1 MRSRIVMRNKVN
13 VTFLMF
19 GIWIFLFYVSTSDAL
34 ADINGEIKLDRAIKT
49 AINENPALRV
59 IREKIKVAKAQ
70 LDGIPLLS
78 NPELE
83 SEYVSGVHGEQVVE
97 LSKSFEIGGQRR
109 HRKSIAMMNLE
120 KIKFELTHESQKL
133 TKSVKLAFY
142 QLLIVQEKLKLAEEI
157 VKHNQQILNMA
168 RLQYETGDISVTQ
181 VALANIQ
188 LQTAIREK
196 TTLESNLLLAQLRLN
211 GLMGAPLDAKP
222 VASGNIAVEL
232 SKNLKLE
239 ALNLHALENRADL
252 LSHRLNVQLTESAH
266 RLAKGAN
273 IPDLRI
279 GGSAERSVGQ
289 YGYGVKLSLQIPIFD
304 RNRAEIDAA
313 KAQIQ
318 VDVADI
324 THVEKLI
331 SSEVIAAYIT
341 LNAAEKT
348 LKFYEGDL
356 LKLLNENLTL
366 TRAAYELG
374 EVQLLEVLLLQN
386 EFVKAR
392 FSYLDALESYHKAVI
407 ELETAIGTSIEL
419 VP

>member
-1 MRSRIVMRNKVN
+1 MSSRIVMRNKVN

-19 GIWIFLFYVSTSDAL
+19 GIWIFIIYVSTSDAL
-34 ADINGEIKLDRAIKT
+34 ADINGEIKLDSAIKT
-49 AINENPALRV
+49 AINGNPALKG
-59 IREKIKVAKAQ
+59 IREKIEVAKAQ
-70 LDGIPLLS
+70 FDGIPLLS
-78 NPELE
+78 NPALE

-109 HRKSIAMMNLE
+109 HRKNIAMMNLE
-120 KIKFELTHESQKL
+120 KINLELTHESQKL
-133 TKSVKLAFY
+133 TSSVKLAFY

-188 LQTAIREK
+188 LQTAIRET
-196 TTLESNLLLAQLRLN
+196 TTLESILLLAQLRLN
-211 GLMGAPLDAKP
+211 GLMGEPLDAKP
-222 VASGNIAVEL
+222 VASGDIERL
-232 SKNLKLE
+232 SKSLRLETLK
-239 ALNLHALENRADL
+239 LHALENRADL

-289 YGYGVKLSLQIPIFD
+289 YGYGVKFSIQIPIFD

-318 VDVADI
+318 VDVANI

-331 SSEVIAAYIT
+331 SSEVMAAYIT
-341 LNAAEKT
+341 LNAADKT

-392 FSYLDALESYHKAVI
+392 FSYLDALESYHKAVTEI
-407 ELETAIGTSIEL
+407 ETAIGTSIEL

>member
-1 MRSRIVMRNKVN
+1 MKNKVS
-13 VTFLMF
+13 VIFPML
-19 GIWIFLFYVSTSDAL
+19 GIWLFIFYVITSDAL
-34 ADINGEIKLDRAIKT
+34 ADINGEIRLDSAIKT
-49 AINENPALRV
+49 AIDENPALKV

-70 LDGIPLLS
+70 IDGIPLLS

-83 SEYVSGVHGEQVVE
+83 SEYVSGVHGEQIVE
-97 LSKSFEIGGQRR
+97 LTKSFEIGGQRR
-109 HRKSIAMMNLE
+109 HRKSIAMVNLE
-120 KIKFELTHESQKL
+120 KINHELTHESQKL
-133 TKSVKLAFY
+133 TRSVKLAFY
-142 QLLIVQEKLKLAEEI
+142 QLLIIQEKLKLTEEI
-157 VKHNQQILNMA
+157 VKHNRQMLNMA
-168 RLQYETGDISVTQ
+168 RLQYETGGISVTQ

-188 LQTAIREK
+188 LQTAIRET
-196 TTLESNLLLAQLRLN
+196 TTLESNLQLVQLRLN
-211 GLMGAPLDAKP
+211 GLMGTPLDAKP
-222 VASGNIAVEL
+222 IASGDIPEKL
-232 SKNLKLE
+232 SKSLNLEVLK
-239 ALNLHALENRADL
+239 LHALENRADL
-252 LSHRLNVQLTESAH
+252 LSHRLNVKLTESSH

-304 RNRAEIDAA
+304 RNRAKIDAA

-324 THVEKLI
+324 TQMEKLI
-331 SSEVIAAYIT
+331 SSEVMAAYIT
-341 LNAAEKT
+341 LNSTEKT
-348 LKFYEGDL
+348 IKFYEGDL
-356 LKLLNENLTL
+356 LKLLNENLSL

-392 FSYLDALESYHKAVI
+392 FSYLDAIESYHKAVT
-407 ELETAIGTSIEL
+407 ELETSIGTSIEL

>member
-1 MRSRIVMRNKVN
+1 MKNKVS
-13 VTFLMF
+13 VIFLML
-19 GIWIFLFYVSTSDAL
+19 GIWLFIFCVSTSDVL
-34 ADINGEIKLDRAIKT
+34 ADINEEIIKLDSAIKT
-49 AINENPALRV
+49 AINENPALKV

-70 LDGIPLLS
+70 FDGISLLS

-120 KIKFELTHESQKL
+120 KINLELTHESQKL
-133 TKSVKLAFY
+133 TSSVKLAFY
-142 QLLIVQEKLKLAEEI
+142 QLLTVQEKLKLAEEI

-188 LQTAIREK
+188 LQTAIRET

-211 GLMGAPLDAKP
+211 GLMGERLDAKP
-222 VASGNIAVEL
+222 VASGDIPEKL
-232 SKNLKLE
+232 SKSLKLE
-239 ALNLHALENRADL
+239 TLKLHALENRADL

-289 YGYGVKLSLQIPIFD
+289 YGYGVKFSLQIPIFD
-304 RNRAEIDAA
+304 RNRAEIDAT

-331 SSEVIAAYIT
+331 SSEVMAAYIT
-341 LNAAEKT
+341 LNAADKT

-392 FSYLDALESYHKAVI
+392 FSYLDALESYHKAVT

>member
-1 MRSRIVMRNKVN
+1 MKNKVN
-13 VTFLMF
+13 VIFLML
-19 GIWIFLFYVSTSDAL
+19 GIWLFIFYVSTSDVL
-34 ADINGEIKLDRAIKT
+34 ADIDEEINLDSAIKT
-49 AINENPALRV
+49 AIDENPALKV

-70 LDGIPLLS
+70 IDGIPLLS

-83 SEYVSGVHGEQVVE
+83 SEYVSGVHGEQIVE
-97 LSKSFEIGGQRR
+97 LNKSFEIGGQRR
-109 HRKSIAMMNLE
+109 HRKSIAMMKLE
-120 KIKFELTHESQKL
+120 KINFQLTHESQKL
-133 TKSVKLAFY
+133 TSSVKLAFF
-142 QLLIVQEKLKLAEEI
+142 QLLIIQEKLKLAEDI

-188 LQTAIREK
+188 LQTAIRET
-196 TTLESNLLLAQLRLN
+196 TTLESNLQLAHLRLN

-222 VASGNIAVEL
+222 VASGDIPEKL
-232 SKNLKLE
+232 SKNLNLE
-239 ALNLHALENRADL
+239 VLKLHALENRADL
-252 LSHRLNVQLTESAH
+252 LSHRLNIQLTESTL
-266 RLAKGAN
+266 RLAKGEN
-273 IPDLRI
+273 IPDFRI

-289 YGYGVKLSLQIPIFD
+289 YGYGLKFSLQIPIFD
-304 RNRAEIDAA
+304 RNRAGINAA

-318 VDVADI
+318 VDGADI
-324 THVEKLI
+324 TRMEKLI
-331 SSEVIAAYIT
+331 SSEVMAAYIT
-341 LNAAEKT
+341 LNATEKT
-348 LKFYEGDL
+348 IKFYEGDL

-392 FSYLDALESYHKAVI
+392 FSYLDALESYHNAVTV
-407 ELETAIGTSIEL
+407 LETAIGTSIEL

>member
-1 MRSRIVMRNKVN
+1 MKTKLSVI
-13 VTFLMF
+13 LLIL
-19 GIWIFLFYVSTSDAL
+19 GIWLFAFFGLTSDVL
-34 ADINGEIKLDRAIKT
+34 ANRNEELKLESAIKS
-49 AINENPALRV
+49 ALDESPALKV
-59 IREKIKVAKAQ
+59 IREKIKVAESQ
-70 LDGIPLLS
+70 LNGIPLLS

-109 HRKSIAMMNLE
+109 HRKNIAMMNLE
-120 KIKFELTHESQKL
+120 KTNFELTHESHKL
-133 TKSVKLAFY
+133 KSSVKLAFY

-188 LQTAIREK
+188 LQTAIRET
-196 TTLESNLLLAQLRLN
+196 TTLESILLLAQLRLN
-211 GLMGAPLDAKP
+211 GLMGASLDAKP
-222 VASGNIAVEL
+222 VASGDIPEKL
-232 SKNLKLE
+232 SKSLKLE
-239 ALNLHALENRADL
+239 TLKLHALENRADL
-252 LSHRLNVQLTESAH
+252 LSHRLNIQLTESAH

-289 YGYGVKLSLQIPIFD
+289 YGYGVKFSLQIPIFD

-331 SSEVIAAYIT
+331 SSEVMAAYIT

-348 LKFYEGDL
+348 IRFYEGDL
-356 LKLLNENLTL
+356 LQLLNENLTL

-374 EVQLLEVLLLQN
+374 EVQLLEVLLWQN

-392 FSYLDALESYHKAVI
+392 FSYLDALESYHKAVT

>member
-1 MRSRIVMRNKVN
+1 MRNKVN

-19 GIWIFLFYVSTSDAL
+19 GIWIYIFYVSTSDVL
-34 ADINGEIKLDRAIKT
+34 ADINGEIKLDSAIKT
-49 AINENPALRV
+49 AIDENPALKV

-70 LDGIPLLS
+70 FDGIPLLS

-120 KIKFELTHESQKL
+120 KINLEFTQKSQKL
-133 TKSVKLAFY
+133 TSSVKFAFY
-142 QLLIVQEKLKLAEEI
+142 QLLIIQEKLELAEEI
-157 VKHNQQILNMA
+157 VKHNQQMLNMV

-181 VALANIQ
+181 IALANIQ
-188 LQTAIREK
+188 LQTAIRET

-211 GLMGAPLDAKP
+211 GLMGVPLDAKP
-222 VASGNIAVEL
+222 IASGDIPEKL
-232 SKNLKLE
+232 SKSLNLEVLK
-239 ALNLHALENRADL
+239 LHALENRADL
-252 LSHRLNVQLTESAH
+252 LSHRLNVQLTESSL

-279 GGSAERSVGQ
+279 GGSAERSVGH
-289 YGYGVKLSLQIPIFD
+289 YGYGVKFSLQIPIFD

-313 KAQIQ
+313 KAQMQ

-324 THVEKLI
+324 TLMEKLI
-331 SSEVIAAYIT
+331 SSEVMAAYIT
-341 LNAAEKT
+341 LNATEKT
-348 LKFYEGDL
+348 IKFYEGDL

-366 TRAAYELG
+366 TRTAYELG

-392 FSYLDALESYHKAVI
+392 FAYLDALESYHKAVT
-407 ELETAIGTSIEL
+407 ELETAIGTAIEL

>member
-1 MRSRIVMRNKVN
+1 MKNKVS
-13 VTFLMF
+13 VIFLML
-19 GIWIFLFYVSTSDAL
+19 GIWLFIFYVSTSDVL

-49 AINENPALRV
+49 AINENPALKV

-70 LDGIPLLS
+70 FDGIPLLS

-109 HRKSIAMMNLE
+109 HRKSIAMMNLQ
-120 KIKFELTHESQKL
+120 KINLELTHESQKL
-133 TKSVKLAFY
+133 TSSVKLAFY
-142 QLLIVQEKLKLAEEI
+142 QLLIIQEKLKLAEEI

-181 VALANIQ
+181 IALANIQ
-188 LQTAIREK
+188 LQTAIRDT
-196 TTLESNLLLAQLRLN
+196 TTLESNLLFAQLRLN
-211 GLMGAPLDAKP
+211 RLMGAPLDAKP
-222 VASGNIAVEL
+222 VASGDIPEKL
-232 SKNLKLE
+232 SKSLKLE
-239 ALNLHALENRADL
+239 TLKLHALENRADL
-252 LSHRLNVQLTESAH
+252 LSHRLNVKLTESAH

-331 SSEVIAAYIT
+331 SSEVMAAYIT
-341 LNAAEKT
+341 LNATEKT
-348 LKFYEGDL
+348 IKFYEGDL

-392 FSYLDALESYHKAVI
+392 FSYLDALESYHIAVT
-407 ELETAIGTSIEL
+407 ELETAIGTSIAL

>member
-1 MRSRIVMRNKVN
+1 MKNKVS
-13 VTFLMF
+13 VIFLML
-19 GIWIFLFYVSTSDAL
+19 GIWIFIFYVSTSDVL
-34 ADINGEIKLDRAIKT
+34 ADINEEIKLDSAIKS
-49 AINENPALRV
+49 AINENPALKV
-59 IREKIKVAKAQ
+59 IREKSKVAKAQ
-70 LDGIPLLS
+70 LDGMPLLS

-83 SEYVSGVHGEQVVE
+83 SEYVSGIHGEQVVE

-120 KIKFELTHESQKL
+120 KINLELTHESQKL
-133 TKSVKLAFY
+133 TSSVKLAFY
-142 QLLIVQEKLKLAEEI
+142 QLVIVQEKLKLAEEI

-188 LQTAIREK
+188 LQTAIRET

-222 VASGNIAVEL
+222 VASGDIPEKL
-232 SKNLKLE
+232 SKSLKLE
-239 ALNLHALENRADL
+239 TLKLHALENRADL
-252 LSHRLNVQLTESAH
+252 LSHRLNVQLTESAY

-289 YGYGVKLSLQIPIFD
+289 YGYGVKFSLQIPIFD
-304 RNRAEIDAA
+304 RNRAEIDAT

-374 EVQLLEVLLLQN
+374 EAQLLEVLLLQN
-386 EFVKAR
+386 EFVKTR
-392 FSYLDALESYHKAVI
+392 FSYLDALETYHKAVT
-407 ELETAIGTSIEL
+407 ELETTIGTSIEL